1 MLQGEN
7 DWSILWNSF
16 LNFELAITGRAIA
29 NHEHLVEIAS
39 SKCLARGSK
48 KNTRCLFSPQRVLW
62 TKICSYNEW
71 GFSFLCVFS
80 RLDELNTTRATF
92 KERARELEEEIAVLR
107 SRTNSTQQVSFWTN
121 YPCSCGKDVNKFC
134 WLYPIALRV
143 QVDHSSTMVIN
154 QKVGM
159 GNWVSTRS
167 GCQRGSQSFWTTNGE
182 FGFPCSCRWR
192 SSVHHCLQVLK
203 DLLQWRIHETICFNN
218 WNIL

>member
-1 MLQGEN
+1 MSTLFKLHQVNVWQEEVRKTQDVCSLHKEFYGQKYVLTMSG
-7 DWSILWNSF
+7 DF
-16 LNFELAITGRAIA
+16 L
-29 NHEHLVEIAS
+29 
-39 SKCLARGSK
+39 
-48 KNTRCLFSPQRVLW
+48 
-62 TKICSYNEW
+62 
-71 GFSFLCVFS
+71 FLCVFS

-154 QKVGM
+154 QKMGM

-192 SSVHHCLQVLK
+192 SSGHHCLQVLK

>member
-1 MLQGEN
+1 
-7 DWSILWNSF
+7 

-107 SRTNSTQQVSFWTN
+107 SRTNSTQQVE
-121 YPCSCGKDVNKFC
+121 K
-134 WLYPIALRV
+134 LRTSL
-143 QVDHSSTMVIN
+143 SSSA
-154 QKVGM
+154 K
-159 GNWVSTRS
+159 
-167 GCQRGSQSFWTTNGE
+167 
-182 FGFPCSCRWR
+182 GFASMA
-192 SSVHHCLQVLK
+192 
-203 DLLQWRIHETICFNN
+203 DT
-218 WNIL
+218 